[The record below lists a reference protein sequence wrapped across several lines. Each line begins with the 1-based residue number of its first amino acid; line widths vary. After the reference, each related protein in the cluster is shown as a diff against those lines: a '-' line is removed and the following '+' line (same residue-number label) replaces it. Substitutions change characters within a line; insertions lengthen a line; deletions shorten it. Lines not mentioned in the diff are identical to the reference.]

1 MKTNLTVND
10 PLAKQEVNIIITLA
24 ASPQPRDERPVM
36 VSVGVPEQMPISK
49 IGTFANL
56 LTLIDEAWTA
66 FSVQTQVAA
75 AKSVAKVETVA
86 EEQVIATASIDE
98 RVPTQKPQPNSA
110 TPKPQ
115 AKNLS
120 LF

>member
-10 PLAKQEVNIIITLA
+10 PLAEKEVGIIITLS
-24 ASPQPRDERPVM
+24 ASLQPRDERPAM
-36 VSVGVPEQMPISK
+36 VSVGVAEQMPISK
-49 IGTFANL
+49 IGIFGNL
-56 LTLIDEAWTA
+56 QTVINEAWTA
-66 FSVQTQVAA
+66 FGVQTQVAA
-75 AKSVAKVETVA
+75 ATSIAEAETVA

-98 RVPTQKPQPNSA
+98 DVPAPKPQANAAS
-110 TPKPQ
+110 PKPQ

>member
-10 PLAKQEVNIIITLA
+10 PLAEQEVSIIITLA

-36 VSVGVPEQMPISK
+36 ISVGVAKQMPISK
-49 IGTFANL
+49 IGTFGNL
-56 LTLIDEAWTA
+56 QTVINEAWTA
-66 FSVQTQVAA
+66 FGVQTQVAEA
-75 AKSVAKVETVA
+75 ISETKAEAVA
-86 EEQVIATASIDE
+86 EEQVIATASTE
-98 RVPTQKPQPNSA
+98 PT
-110 TPKPQ
+110 KPQ